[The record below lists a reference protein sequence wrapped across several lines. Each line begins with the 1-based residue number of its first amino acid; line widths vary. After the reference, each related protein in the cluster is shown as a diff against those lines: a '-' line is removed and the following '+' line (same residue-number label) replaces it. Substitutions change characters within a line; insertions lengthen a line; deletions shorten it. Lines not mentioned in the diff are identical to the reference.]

1 MKTVFLTEKSAN
13 IDRLNENIE
22 RLTIE
27 GYKVVDYKVCGSKEF
42 DQYNQYTIIVVQLN
56 KE

>member
-27 GYKVVDYKVCGSKEF
+27 GYKVVDYKISGAKEF
-42 DQYNQYTIIVVQLN
+42 DQYNQYTVIVVQLN

>member
-27 GYKVVDYKVCGSKEF
+27 GYKVADYKISGAKEF
-42 DQYNQYTIIVVQLN
+42 DQYNQYTVIVVQLN